1 RLNADLAND
10 LGNLVSRATTMIVNF
25 GHGADAGHAP
35 SAAEDLAIGQEFARA
50 RAGVEEAMEEFAFH
64 RALGSISSFL
74 GVVNRYI
81 DATQPWALAKRPD
94 QRDRLA
100 AVLVN
105 LTDALRCLGILL
117 DPFLP
122 DAARRIRSALGLEE
136 RPRLDEAV
144 FGRPGPVPRVEK
156 LSGLF
161 PRVAG
166 LEDPSART
174 EAARADEGRARADEG
189 RARAASPAAKPKVTL
204 QEFQRLDLRVGEV
217 LAAEPVAR
225 SKKLLKL
232 TVKLGEET
240 RTVVAGIAEHYAPE
254 ALRGRKVVIVANL
267 EPATL
272 MGVES
277 NGMVLAGSA
286 GEILAL
292 VGLDRDLPPG
302 AVVR

>member
-1 RLNADLAND
+1 
-10 LGNLVSRATTMIVNF
+10 LVT
-25 GHGADAGHAP
+25 
-35 SAAEDLAIGQEFARA
+35 
-50 RAGVEEAMEEFAFH
+50 
-64 RALGSISSFL
+64 
-74 GVVNRYI
+74 
-81 DATQPWALAKRPD
+81 
-94 QRDRLA
+94 
-100 AVLVN
+100 

-136 RPRLDEAV
+136 RPRLAEAV

-161 PRVAG
+161 PRVVG

-174 EAARADEGRARADEG
+174 EAARADEG